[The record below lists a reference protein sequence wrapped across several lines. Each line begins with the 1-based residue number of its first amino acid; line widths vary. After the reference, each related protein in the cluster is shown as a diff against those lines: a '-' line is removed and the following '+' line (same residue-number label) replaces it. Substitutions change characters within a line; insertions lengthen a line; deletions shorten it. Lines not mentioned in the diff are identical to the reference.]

1 MSQANDTERESR
13 KWGFD
18 KTLNIPTMLMIAGMT
33 ASAVMFVAKGWAD
46 QDRRIDAIERQTQ
59 SISQDVTRL
68 DARQGTQGTQAD
80 AQISK
85 LRDEFRGDLRDI
97 NGKLDALLLGRA
109 SNRPETKHWT
119 RP

>member
-1 MSQANDTERESR
+1 MSQTNDNEREPR

-46 QDRRIDAIERQTQ
+46 QDRRIDAIERQTLSTAQ
-59 SISQDVTRL
+59 DISRL
-68 DARQGTQGTQAD
+68 ESRQGTQGTQVD
-80 AQISK
+80 TQISA
-85 LRDEFRGDLRDI
+85 LRSEFRGDLRDI